1 MASVLVSEAEKVYV
15 LHGVQEDLRCDG
27 RGRKDVRPI
36 VVETDIGTLHILIRL
51 QLFALNDSII
61 LQKILIETLYPL
73 FIIVTHA
80 SGSAHLR
87 LANTD
92 ILVGVKG
99 NIPNIIL
106 YYLFRSTL
114 FNLVKCTLLDMFTIM
129 IMIIYLYSRAR
140 GSIS

>member
-1 MASVLVSEAEKVYV
+1 MATVLVSEAEKVYV

-36 VVETDIGTLHILIRL
+36 VVETDIGITIYIYYTCQLDSHNFIVFSLFLPNMILSVSC
-51 QLFALNDSII
+51 NDIFSY
-61 LQKILIETLYPL
+61 L
-73 FIIVTHA
+73 VTHA

-99 NIPNIIL
+99 KIGI
-106 YYLFRSTL
+106 
-114 FNLVKCTLLDMFTIM
+114 
-129 IMIIYLYSRAR
+129 
-140 GSIS
+140 